1 MPVKGVKFSD
11 DARRELIKGVDL
23 LADIVGSTYGPR
35 GRNVMYERFQSAEV
49 TNDGDDI
56 AKQFAESFS
65 DPYMNIGVQI
75 VKVAA
80 MKTGES
86 VGDGTTSS
94 VVLTQSIAREG
105 TRNIAAGANPM
116 ILKRGIDRAAR
127 IVHDRIREMARP
139 VANSEDIERV
149 ASIAS
154 GDPAIG
160 ECIAEVMERVG
171 NDGLV
176 QIDESR
182 TGLPLATRYVEGMQL
197 DKGWISPYFVT
208 NAERMEAYLDSP
220 HVLLVDTKITS
231 AQAFA
236 PFLDRIVA
244 SGIRNLFIAALNIEG
259 DGLALLIMNKLRGKL
274 NVAAIKAP
282 SYGERMR
289 ATLMDLGAMTGATVF
304 SEHVGFSWEEA
315 SVGWLGKADRVTVGR
330 QATILLES
338 PGHDAAVQER
348 AEQIRTQIEVTDSDW
363 DREKLEERLAR
374 LTGGV
379 GIISVGAATDIELRE
394 RKARA
399 EDGVSTTKAAMKDG
413 IVPGGGTVYL
423 RAADAID
430 LESFP
435 EGDERT
441 GASIIKR
448 ALQGPLRKIAANAG
462 AIPSLVIDSV
472 LSEDDP
478 WYGWNADRD
487 EFGDL
492 NELGVI
498 DAANVACTALDN
510 AVSAGG
516 MLLTTEAMV
525 VELPEPARPVSPEA
539 MAGMGGMGG
548 MGGGMPPGMGG
559 MGGGM
564 PPGMGGF

>member
-1 MPVKGVKFSD
+1 M
-11 DARRELIKGVDL
+11 IKGVDL

-56 AKQFAESFS
+56 AKQFAESYS

-105 TRNIAAGANPM
+105 LRNIAAGANPM

-208 NAERMEAYLDSP
+208 NARTDGSLPGTARTCCWLIPRSRRRRP
-220 HVLLVDTKITS
+220 LRR
-231 AQAFA
+231 
-236 PFLDRIVA
+236 FLDRIVA

-289 ATLMDLGAMTGATVF
+289 ATLMDFGCHDRGHRVLRTCRFLLGRGI
-304 SEHVGFSWEEA
+304 
-315 SVGWLGKADRVTVGR
+315 GWLAW
-330 QATILLES
+330 QS
-338 PGHDAAVQER
+338 
-348 AEQIRTQIEVTDSDW
+348 
-363 DREKLEERLAR
+363 
-374 LTGGV
+374 
-379 GIISVGAATDIELRE
+379 
-394 RKARA
+394 
-399 EDGVSTTKAAMKDG
+399 
-413 IVPGGGTVYL
+413 
-423 RAADAID
+423 
-430 LESFP
+430 
-435 EGDERT
+435 
-441 GASIIKR
+441 
-448 ALQGPLRKIAANAG
+448 
-462 AIPSLVIDSV
+462 
-472 LSEDDP
+472 
-478 WYGWNADRD
+478 
-487 EFGDL
+487 
-492 NELGVI
+492 
-498 DAANVACTALDN
+498 
-510 AVSAGG
+510 
-516 MLLTTEAMV
+516 
-525 VELPEPARPVSPEA
+525 
-539 MAGMGGMGG
+539 
-548 MGGGMPPGMGG
+548 
-559 MGGGM
+559 
-564 PPGMGGF
+564 